1 MIDLRNKVW
10 GLNKEN
16 ANLRASIS
24 EARGQLEELLGRGA
38 QEAEAR
44 GQLEEL
50 LGRGAQEAEW
60 RKTVAEKDAQVA
72 PSDRVKKAERGR
84 LMYMWALLACVCF
97 TVVMMVSR

>member
-24 EARGQLEELLGRGA
+24 EARVQLEELLGR
-38 QEAEAR
+38 R
-44 GQLEEL
+44 
-50 LGRGAQEAEW
+50 AQEAEW

-72 PSDRVKKAERGR
+72 LSDRVKKAERGR

>member
-1 MIDLRNKVW
+1 LIDLRNKVW

-24 EARGQLEELLGRGA
+24 KARGQLEELLGRRA
-38 QEAEAR
+38 QEV
-44 GQLEEL
+44 
-50 LGRGAQEAEW
+50 EW

-72 PSDRVKKAERGR
+72 LSDRVKKAERGR

>member
-24 EARGQLEELLGRGA
+24 EARGQLEELLGR
-38 QEAEAR
+38 R
-44 GQLEEL
+44 
-50 LGRGAQEAEW
+50 AQEAEW

>member
-16 ANLRASIS
+16 ANLRSSI
-24 EARGQLEELLGRGA
+24 L
-38 QEAEAR
+38 EAR

>member
-24 EARGQLEELLGRGA
+24 EARGQLEELLGRG
-38 QEAEAR
+38 
-44 GQLEEL
+44 G
-50 LGRGAQEAEW
+50 QEAEW
-60 RKTVAEKDAQVA
+60 RKTVAEKDAEVA
-72 PSDRVKKAERGR
+72 ALSDRVKKAERGR